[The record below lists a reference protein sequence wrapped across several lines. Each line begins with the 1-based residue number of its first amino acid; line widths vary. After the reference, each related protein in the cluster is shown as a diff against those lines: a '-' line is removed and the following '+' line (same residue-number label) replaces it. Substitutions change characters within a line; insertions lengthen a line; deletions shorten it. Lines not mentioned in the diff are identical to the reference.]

1 MSGQTILLIVVNF
14 IISIGLSYFLYQ
26 NYLKDKNKW
35 VLAILRF
42 LSFFIIGLV
51 IIDLTAENKSIL
63 TEKPQLVLAVDDSQS
78 IAHLGDTTQVKSVL
92 SNFENHKELND
103 KFDLN
108 LIKFS
113 QDVDILDRLTF
124 TGQQTDISSVIDF
137 YQSDYQENTAFILI
151 SDGRQTVGSDYAY
164 QLKKTNSDQNFA
176 LVVGDTVQHP
186 DLSIEML
193 NVNQFAF
200 VNNNFPIE
208 IFINYK
214 GDQSV
219 SKKLILYQN
228 ERRIKSKVLEFDSNS
243 ALSHTFYVN
252 ANQVGS
258 QNYKVEIENLSEENN
273 TTNNQRVFGIDV
285 IDNRYQIVI
294 VSDLIHPD
302 IGALK
307 SSIESNQQNQV
318 QIKSTSEISSLKDI
332 NLLIFYQPQAAANSL
347 FKKVLQSETN
357 FMLIM
362 GTSTDYDLV
371 NSLNLGFKKSS
382 SGVDEDYFGK
392 LNSDFSLYQFED
404 LNFDS
409 YPPLK
414 SDFSQLQ
421 VTDQSENILMTKIQN
436 TETDS
441 PLFFIIQKGE
451 HKRSVFGAEN
461 IWKWKA
467 KSYRNHSGFEKFNT
481 FINQHIQFLASNDPK
496 ERLSLFGKS
505 FYNQGLENEVK
516 AKYYDANF
524 KFDPNVDLELELKN
538 KNTGETF
545 ASQMLIRNQE
555 YTSNISQLAPG
566 EYQANLTVGGFSTEI
581 RFQILAYNP
590 EKTFKNADINSLRNA
605 FDKAHIY
612 PIDKHE
618 KLIQTLLN
626 SDQFYN
632 VESQQTKSVSL
643 IEIKYLLIILVFLLS
658 IEWFFRKYLGL
669 I

>member
-1 MSGQTILLIVVNF
+1 MSGQTILLIVINF
-14 IISIGLSYFLYQ
+14 ILSVGLSYFLYQ
-26 NYLKDKNKW
+26 KYLKDKNKW
-35 VLAILRF
+35 MLAIFRF
-42 LSFFIIGLV
+42 LSFFIIGLI
-51 IIDLTAENKSIL
+51 IIDLTAENKSVF
-63 TEKPQLVLAVDDSQS
+63 TEKPQLLLAIDDSQS
-78 IAHLGDTTQVKSVL
+78 IAHLGDTTQVKSAL
-92 SNFENHKELND
+92 NNFENHKELND

-108 LIKFS
+108 MIKFS
-113 QDVDILDRLTF
+113 QEVDILDRLTF

-137 YQSDYQENTAFILI
+137 YQSDDQENTAFVLL
-151 SDGRQTVGSDYAY
+151 SDGRQTVGVNYAY
-164 QLKKTNSDQNFA
+164 QLKKSNSKQNFA

-200 VNNNFPIE
+200 LNNNFPIE
-208 IFINYK
+208 VFVNYK

-228 ERRIKSKVLEFDSNS
+228 DKRIKSKVLEFKVNS

-258 QNYKVEIENLSEENN
+258 QSYKVEIESLSEENN
-273 TTNNQRVFGIDV
+273 ISNNQRLFGIDV
-285 IDNRYQIVI
+285 IDNRYKIVI
-294 VSDLIHPD
+294 VSDFIHPD

-307 SSIESNQQNQV
+307 SSIESNEQNEV
-318 QIKSTSEISSLKDI
+318 QIKSTSEISSLEDV
-332 NLLIFYQPQAAANSL
+332 NLFIFYQPQAGANSL
-347 FKKVLQSETN
+347 FKKVIQNESN
-357 FMLIM
+357 FMLFL
-362 GTSTDYDLV
+362 GTSTDYSLI
-371 NSLNLGFKKSS
+371 NSLDLGFRKSA

-404 LNFDS
+404 LNFES
-409 YPPLK
+409 FPPLK
-414 SDFSQLQ
+414 SDFSNLQ
-421 VTDQSENILMTKIQN
+421 VTDQSENILMSKIQN
-436 TETDS
+436 TITDS
-441 PLFFIIQKGE
+441 PLFFVIQKGE
-451 HKRSVFGAEN
+451 YKRSVFGAEN

-467 KSYRNHSGFEKFNT
+467 KSYRNNSDFEKFNT
-481 FINQHIQFLASNDPK
+481 FINQHIQFLASNEPK
-496 ERLSLFGKS
+496 ERLSLTSES
-505 FYNQGLENEVK
+505 FYNQGLENEIK

-524 KFDPNVDLELELKN
+524 KFDSNADLELQIKN
-538 KNTGETF
+538 SETDEVF
-545 ASQMLIRNQE
+545 TSQMLLKNQE

-566 EYQANLTVGGFSTEI
+566 EYQANLTVGSFSKEI

-590 EKTFKNADINSLRNA
+590 EKTSKNADINSLKNA
-605 FDKAHIY
+605 FDEAHLY
-612 PIDKHE
+612 PVDKHE

>member
-1 MSGQTILLIVVNF
+1 MSGQTILLIVINF
-14 IISIGLSYFLYQ
+14 IISAGLSYFLYQ
-26 NYLKDKNKW
+26 KYLKDKNKW

-42 LSFFIIGLV
+42 LSFFMIGLI
-51 IIDLTAENKSIL
+51 IIDLTAENKSVF
-63 TEKPQLVLAVDDSQS
+63 TEKPQLILAVDDSQS
-78 IAHLGDTTQVKSVL
+78 IAYLGDTTQVNSALNSFK
-92 SNFENHKELND
+92 NHTDLND

-124 TGQQTDISSVIDF
+124 SGQQTNISSVIDF
-137 YQSDYQENTAFILI
+137 YQSDYQENTAFVLL

-164 QLKKTNSDQNFA
+164 QLKRTNSDQNFA
-176 LVVGDTVQHP
+176 LIVGDTVQHP

-200 VNNNFPIE
+200 LNNNFPIE
-208 IFINYK
+208 VFVNYK

-219 SKKLILYQN
+219 SKKMTLYQN
-228 ERRIKSKVLEFDSNS
+228 DKRIKSKVLEFESNS
-243 ALSHTFYVN
+243 AISHTFYVN
-252 ANQVGS
+252 ADQVGS
-258 QNYKVEIENLSEENN
+258 QNYKVEIESLLEENN
-273 TTNNQRVFGIDV
+273 TANNQRAFGIDV

-294 VSDLIHPD
+294 VSDFIHPD
-302 IGALK
+302 VGALK
-307 SSIESNQQNQV
+307 SSIESNQQNQA
-318 QIKSTSEISSLKDI
+318 QIKSTSEISSLEDI

-362 GTSTDYDLV
+362 GTSTDYDMI
-371 NSLNLGFKKSS
+371 NSLDLEFKKSA

-392 LNSDFSLYQFED
+392 LNTDFSLYQFED
-404 LNFDS
+404 LNFGS
-409 YPPLK
+409 FPPLK
-414 SDFSQLQ
+414 SDFSQLK
-421 VTDQSENILMTKIQN
+421 VTDQSENILMTEIQN
-436 TETDS
+436 TVTDS
-441 PLFFIIQKGE
+441 PLFFIIKKGE

-461 IWKWKA
+461 IWKWKS
-467 KSYRNHSGFEKFNT
+467 KSYRNNSNFEKFNS

-496 ERLSLFGKS
+496 ERLSLSGKS
-505 FYNQGLENEVK
+505 FYNQGLENEIK
-516 AKYYDANF
+516 AKYYDTNF

-545 ASQMLIRNQE
+545 KSQMLIKSQK
-555 YTSNISQLAPG
+555 YTSNISQLSPG
-566 EYQANLTVGGFSTEI
+566 EYQANLTVGRFSKNI

-590 EKTFKNADINSLRNA
+590 EKTSKNADLKSLTNA
-605 FDKAHIY
+605 FDKSHIY
-612 PIDKHE
+612 PVDNHK
-618 KLIQTLLN
+618 KLIQTLLK

-632 VESQQTKSVSL
+632 IESQQTKSVHL
-643 IEIKYLLIILVFLLS
+643 IEIKYLLIILVILLS